1 MDKNQEHLNN
11 LSEIRSLMEKSS
23 TFISLSGL
31 SGVSAGIIGLLA
43 SVYVYFKIESVVTPG
58 ERNSLTYQGVT
69 DDFIYSLILT
79 AGIVLVLTFMAT
91 IFFTSRKAKKKGLPV
106 WNSSAKRVV
115 TNLFIPLIAG
125 GVFCLILIYHGLF
138 NLLASAM
145 LLFYGLALLNA
156 SKYTLSEIKFLGMT
170 ETALGLAAALW
181 YPYGLWFW
189 AAGFGVMN
197 IIYGVSM
204 YFKYER

>member
-43 SVYVYFKIESVVTPG
+43 SVYVYLKIESILSLNQ
-58 ERNSLTYQGVT
+58 RNYSAVT
-69 DDFIYSLILT
+69 DEVIYSLILA
-79 AGIVLVLTFMAT
+79 AGIVLIITFMST

-115 TNLFIPLIAG
+115 VNLFIPLIAG
-125 GVFCLILIYHGLF
+125 GLFCLILIYNGLYS
-138 NLLASAM
+138 LLASSM

-156 SKYTLSEIKFLGMT
+156 SKYTLNEIRYLGISEII
-170 ETALGLAAALW
+170 LGLAAALW

-197 IIYGVSM
+197 IVYGVSM
-204 YFKYER
+204 YLKYER

>member
-11 LSEIRSLMEKSS
+11 LAEIRSLMEKSS

-43 SVYVYFKIESVVTPG
+43 SAYVYFKIESVMQA
-58 ERNSLTYQGVT
+58 ERNSLTYSVT
-69 DDFIYSLILT
+69 DDMIYSLILT
-79 AGIVLVLTFMAT
+79 AGIVLVLTFMST

-115 TNLFIPLIAG
+115 VNLFIPLVAG
-125 GVFCLILIYHGLF
+125 GLFCLILIYHGLY
-138 NLLASAM
+138 NLLASSM

-156 SKYTLSEIKFLGMT
+156 SKYTLNEIKYLGIT
-170 ETALGLAAALW
+170 EIVLGLAAALL
-181 YPYGLWFW
+181 YPFGLWFW

-197 IIYGVSM
+197 IVYGVTM
-204 YFKYER
+204 YLKYER